1 MTTKN
6 PTRGTVPQR
15 LLALLAAVGHTD
27 ATNADLARQL
37 SCSAPAVKKAFRALE
52 DGDLVA
58 ISRRRRNAYLG
69 DPAGR
74 TISVTVGA

>member
-6 PTRGTVPQR
+6 PTGDPVLQR
-15 LLALLAAVGHTD
+15 LLTLLAATGPTD
-27 ATNADLARQL
+27 ATNAELARQL
-37 SCSAPAVKKAFRALE
+37 SCSAPAVKKALRALE

-58 ISRRRRNAYLG
+58 VSRRRRNAYLG